1 VSVSRRALPLVA
13 GLSLA
18 GGMAACGSSDD
29 QPAASTAKPA
39 PAAGGASATK
49 ALTVDIASF
58 KYAPPDATVA
68 KGARVTFVNK
78 DKAPH
83 TATAKDGA
91 FDTKRLEQGGENV
104 VTLDTAGTFSYFCEY
119 HRFMEAK
126 ITVK

>member
-1 VSVSRRALPLVA
+1 MRVHRCVLTLLA

-18 GGMAACGSSDD
+18 GGIAACGSGDD
-29 QPAASTAKPA
+29 QPAASAAKPA
-39 PAAGGASATK
+39 PAAGGGSATE
-49 ALTVDIASF
+49 ALTIDIASF
-58 KYAPPDATVA
+58 KYAPPAATVA
-68 KGARVTFVNK
+68 KGAKVTFVNK

-91 FDTKRLEQGGENV
+91 FDTKRLEQGKKNV
-104 VTLDTAGTFSYFCEY
+104 VTLDTAGSFTYFCEY

>member
-1 VSVSRRALPLVA
+1 MA

-18 GGMAACGSSDD
+18 GAMAACGSGDD
-29 QPAASTAKPA
+29 QPGASTAKAA
-39 PAAGGASATK
+39 PATGGGSATK
-49 ALTVDIASF
+49 TLTIDIASF
-58 KYAPPDATVA
+58 KYAPPAATVA
-68 KGARVTFVNK
+68 KGAKVTFVNQ

-91 FDTKRLEQGGENV
+91 FDTKRLEQGKENV